1 MASISLSENALKVL
15 ELSRLQDRI
24 IGSIFGSALGDAI
37 GLYTE
42 FLSVELSGKAYPDR
56 VFTLLP
62 AEKATLFRH
71 DPKGTAR
78 KFWATGK
85 YNAAPNGSLMR
96 TYALGIMCLS
106 KSVEETFQIAADF
119 SVATHVGPRCVVFC
133 AIGTTLVRGLVLDDV
148 YQERRVDEL
157 IETGLTW
164 YNERREKELQH
175 AEREDEPCLDAAEFR
190 QHATAQTLA
199 DLKLDESYKIGY
211 SSGQLCSQLTIF
223 EKLITDLTMEGGDA
237 DTNACFAGA
246 LIGAL
251 LGYKVLPPHW
261 RDGFR
266 YGTWLMEKTE
276 GSRYI
281 LGVTKGSYSGSRDK
295 NTAEDGGR
303 GFLADAQMEKCMR
316 MQAWMAQ
323 EESEW
328 KRK

>member
-1 MASISLSENALKVL
+1 MSRRIYHTIDATGVAWRPHYHGQNHAAKSSLDWSQSWMPCEVVPLIWLPQLNVYWSSLASKTASSAASSARPLETQLDYTPSFSPSNSQEKHTPTASLPCSPLKKQ
-15 ELSRLQDRI
+15 LSFVVI
-24 IGSIFGSALGDAI
+24 IIETSIVQASGRMTQTML
-37 GLYTE
+37 
-42 FLSVELSGKAYPDR
+42 LSVWVRMGLRALD
-56 VFTLLP
+56 TLPLGLGRTVGCIVRS
-62 AEKATLFRH
+62 KSYLD

-211 SSGQLCSQLTIF
+211 VYNTF
-223 EKLITDLTMEGGDA
+223 
-237 DTNACFAGA
+237 
-246 LIGAL
+246 
-251 LGYKVLPPHW
+251 
-261 RDGFR
+261 
-266 YGTWLMEKTE
+266 
-276 GSRYI
+276 GSRVLLRLVLYA
-281 LGVTKGSYSGSRDK
+281 
-295 NTAEDGGR
+295 N
-303 GFLADAQMEKCMR
+303 
-316 MQAWMAQ
+316 
-323 EESEW
+323 
-328 KRK
+328 